1 MSWGSLV
8 WYRGDCTGAG
18 KGLSFLLRLRS
29 PCLLIKDICVDLQ
42 KAGGSHGGVL
52 GENLPGGRRSK
63 RRLLRHSLPALWR
76 SLCLVKEVSRSPR
89 MGWEGAYLELWPCCT
104 SLKNSLVTK
113 PLSIKALSHLQ
124 DSGDPLKTPSSQLS
138 TKQKDSRFVWVLINS
153 LAFGEQEQ
161 SLGITH
167 NLN

>member
-1 MSWGSLV
+1 
-8 WYRGDCTGAG
+8 
-18 KGLSFLLRLRS
+18 
-29 PCLLIKDICVDLQ
+29 
-42 KAGGSHGGVL
+42 
-52 GENLPGGRRSK
+52 
-63 RRLLRHSLPALWR
+63 
-76 SLCLVKEVSRSPR
+76 
-89 MGWEGAYLELWPCCT
+89 MGWEGAYLELWPCCIP
-104 SLKNSLVTK
+104 LKKQLGHQAFVYQ
-113 PLSIKALSHLQ
+113 ALSHLQ